1 MDSTKGQ
8 SSIVTDSDS
17 DQDSRDAQVRRVILI
32 EGTANLAVLIAKAV
46 VGTSTGSFAIL
57 ADALHSLADLSN
69 NLVAWFVVRLSQTP
83 ADREHPYGHRKYEV
97 LAVFGLAALLTV
109 LAVEI
114 ALGAVRH
121 DSTMIGGGAW
131 ALGMMSTVLLVNI
144 GLTIWQRR
152 WAARLESIILR
163 ADADHTL
170 SDVLTTIAVIA
181 GWQVSIRGYPWLDT
195 VVSFGV
201 AGLVLYLAWGL
212 FKKAIPVLVDE
223 IAIEPEAISRTVFSV
238 RGVRAVSRVRSRW
251 VGTMGAVDLVVRVDP
266 DLSTMASH
274 EIADAVEAAV
284 SAQFGIDDITVHIE
298 PEFT

>member
-1 MDSTKGQ
+1 
-8 SSIVTDSDS
+8 VTDSDS
-17 DQDSRDAQVRRVILI
+17 DHDNRDVQVRRVILI

-57 ADALHSLADLSN
+57 ADALHSLADLFN
-69 NLVAWFVVRLSQTP
+69 NLVAWFVVRLSQAP

-152 WAARLESIILR
+152 RAARLESIILR

-251 VGTMGAVDLVVRVDP
+251 VGNMGAVDLVVRVDP

-274 EIADAVEAAV
+274 EIADAVEDAV
-284 SAQFGIDDITVHIE
+284 SVQFGIDDITVHIE

>member
-1 MDSTKGQ
+1 MTNPA
-8 SSIVTDSDS
+8 SDHGN
-17 DQDSRDAQVRRVILI
+17 RDVQVRRIILI
-32 EGTANLAVLIAKAV
+32 EGTVNMAVVAAKAV

-57 ADALHSLADLSN
+57 ADAIHSLADLSN
-69 NLVAWFVVRLSQTP
+69 NLVAWFVVRLSQAP
-83 ADREHPYGHRKYEV
+83 PDREHPYGHRKYEV

-109 LAVEI
+109 LAIEI
-114 ALGAVRH
+114 ALGAARR
-121 DSTMIGGGAW
+121 DS
-131 ALGMMSTVLLVNI
+131 
-144 GLTIWQRR
+144 
-152 WAARLESIILR
+152 
-163 ADADHTL
+163 
-170 SDVLTTIAVIA
+170 TIAVMA

-251 VGTMGAVDLVVRVDP
+251 VGNMGAVDLVVRVDP

-274 EIADAVEAAV
+274 EIADAVEDAV

>member
-1 MDSTKGQ
+1 MDSIKRQ

-17 DQDSRDAQVRRVILI
+17 DHDNRDVQVRRVILI

-57 ADALHSLADLSN
+57 ADALHSLADLFN
-69 NLVAWFVVRLSQTP
+69 NLVAWFVVRLSQAP

-152 WAARLESIILR
+152 RAARLESIILR

-251 VGTMGAVDLVVRVDP
+251 VGNMGAVDLVVRVDP

-274 EIADAVEAAV
+274 EIADAVEDAV
-284 SAQFGIDDITVHIE
+284 SVQFGIDDITVHIE

>member
-1 MDSTKGQ
+1 MFPGRH
-8 SSIVTDSDS
+8 ILTDPASE
-17 DQDSRDAQVRRVILI
+17 QDSRDVQVRRIILI
-32 EGTANLAVLIAKAV
+32 EGTVNLAVLFAKVV

-57 ADALHSLADLSN
+57 ADAIHSLADLSN
-69 NLVAWFVVRLSQTP
+69 NLVAWFVVRLSQAP

-121 DSTMIGGGAW
+121 DSTMIGGGVW
-131 ALGMMSTVLLVNI
+131 ALGLMSAVLLVNI

-152 WAARLESIILR
+152 WAVRLDSIILR

-170 SDVLTTIAVIA
+170 SDVLTTIAVMA
-181 GWQVSIRGYPWLDT
+181 GWQVSIRGYPWLDA
-195 VVSFGV
+195 VGAFGV
-201 AGLVLYLAWGL
+201 AALVLYLALGL

-238 RGVRAVSRVRSRW
+238 RGVRAVGRVRSRW
-251 VGTMGAVDLVVRVDP
+251 VGSMGAVDLVVHVDP
-266 DLSTMASH
+266 YLSTVASH
-274 EIADAVEAAV
+274 QIADAVENAV
-284 SAQFGIDDITVHIE
+284 SAQFGIDDISVHIE
-298 PEFT
+298 PGF

>member
-1 MDSTKGQ
+1 MTNAA
-8 SSIVTDSDS
+8 SDHGN
-17 DQDSRDAQVRRVILI
+17 RDVQVRRIILI
-32 EGTANLAVLIAKAV
+32 EGAVNMAVVAAKAV
-46 VGTSTGSFAIL
+46 VGASTGSFAIL
-57 ADALHSLADLSN
+57 ADAIHSLADLSN
-69 NLVAWFVVRLSQTP
+69 NLVAWFVVRLSQAP

-109 LAVEI
+109 LAIEI
-114 ALGAVRH
+114 ALGAARR
-121 DSTMIGGGAW
+121 DSTLIGGGTW

-195 VVSFGV
+195 VGAFGV

-212 FKKAIPVLVDE
+212 FKKAVPVLVDE
-223 IAIEPEAISRTVFSV
+223 FAIEPEAISRAVVSV
-238 RGVRAVSRVRSRW
+238 RGVQTVSRVRSRW
-251 VGTMGAVDLVVRVDP
+251 VGSMGAVDLVVRVDP
-266 DLSTMASH
+266 DLSTVASH
-274 EIADAVEAAV
+274 EIADAVEDAV
-284 SAQFGIDDITVHIE
+284 SAQFGIYDITVHIE
-298 PEFT
+298 PGFKYG